1 MPLTANSSLRGFALL
16 VVAAAALA
24 GVATRVATAR
34 LGAGEAPF
42 AGIQTI
48 DLKPGQSL
56 GGAVFDGI
64 ADDDVSSV
72 RLKANGCGDPIF
84 ASPILLTAVEIPEA
98 ADRAYL
104 KDPRYRSI
112 DVYDGGVR
120 REFSHVRRLIAR
132 ALLET
137 YNSPA
142 GYYVRFYAPSACEIA
157 DADFVKWAGEIM
169 TLASRPGAAG
179 EAGVRGDVP

>member
-1 MPLTANSSLRGFALL
+1 LPLTANSSLRALAFL

-34 LGAGEAPF
+34 FGAAQTPF

-56 GGAVFDGI
+56 AGAVFDGI

-72 RLKANGCGDPIF
+72 RLKASGCGEHVF
-84 ASPILLTAVEIPEA
+84 ASPILLTAVEIPQA

-104 KDPRYRSI
+104 KDPHYRSL
-112 DVYDGGVR
+112 DVYNGRVRDG
-120 REFSHVRRLIAR
+120 FSHVRRLIAR
-132 ALLET
+132 AFLET
-137 YNSPA
+137 YNSEA
-142 GYYVRFYAPSACEIA
+142 GYYVRFYAPSNCEIP
-157 DADFVKWAGEIM
+157 DDDFVKWAGEIM
-169 TLASRPGAAG
+169 RLASRPGAAG
-179 EAGVRGDVP
+179 EAGARAD